1 MIKSILILIWF
12 TVTLFSHPLNITKIT
27 LDTQHNTLFMRY
39 AIFNLYKA
47 FGKNEVNNKQINQY
61 VLNHIKIN
69 NCNLTLDKIKI
80 RNEMVVDSYYKLKC
94 NGNIQDITFN
104 LFFDFD
110 RTQQGIM
117 KIINKNKEKIIV
129 FSPSK
134 EEYQISKKQNQ
145 FVLFLKEGIVHIL
158 EGIDHIFFLTM
169 LIISV
174 LLKHM
179 KLKMSLIE
187 IVKVATAFT
196 LSHSMTLSLSMLN
209 ILTPPEQLVEVAI
222 ATTILFVALNNFYR
236 WIDKEWQMAFIFG
249 FIHGFGFANALR
261 EMNVSLDNFIQ
272 VVFGFNSGVE
282 IGQLFIILCLT
293 PILFMLKSDK
303 IMKIISGF
311 TIILS
316 ILWIIDRA
324 FSLHF
329 MPF

>member
-1 MIKSILILIWF
+1 MKNFIVFFILAVNIF
-12 TVTLFSHPLNITKIT
+12 AHPLNITKME
-27 LDTQHNTLFMRY
+27 LDVNQSKFFMRF
-39 AIFNLYKA
+39 AIFNIYKA
-47 FGKNEVNNKQINQY
+47 FGKEDIDKKQINNY
-61 VLNHIKIN
+61 ILKHIQIDNCKIQ
-69 NCNLTLDKIKI
+69 LDKIKI
-80 RNEMVVDSYYKLKC
+80 RNEMVVDAYYKLKC
-94 NGNIQDITFN
+94 NNINQIKFN

-110 RTQQGIM
+110 RTQQGVLKYIGS
-117 KIINKNKEKIIV
+117 KEKVFV

-134 EEYQISKKQNQ
+134 EKYVLNKKQNQ
-145 FVLFLKEGIVHIL
+145 FLLFLREGIIHIL

-174 LLKHM
+174 LLKHL
-179 KLKMSLIE
+179 KLKQSLIE

-209 ILTPPEQLVEVAI
+209 IVTPPEKLVEVAI

-236 WIDKEWQMAFIFG
+236 WVNKEWQMAFIFG

-282 IGQLFIILCLT
+282 IGQLFIILSLT

-303 IMKIISGF
+303 IIKIISGF

-316 ILWIIDRA
+316 IMWIIDRA

>member
-1 MIKSILILIWF
+1 MRIILFFFFALN
-12 TVTLFSHPLNITKIT
+12 LFAHPLNITKMT
-27 LDTQHNTLFMRY
+27 LDTNNSTLFMRY
-39 AIFNLYKA
+39 AIFNIYKA
-47 FGKNEVNNKQINQY
+47 FGKEEFDKKKVNRY
-61 VLNHIKIN
+61 VLNHIKID
-69 NCNLTLDKIKI
+69 NCKITLDKIKI
-80 RNEMVVDSYYKLKC
+80 KNMMVVDSYYKLKC
-94 NGNIQDITFN
+94 NNITSIKFN

-110 RTQQGIM
+110 RTQQGVM
-117 KIINKNKEKIIV
+117 KIIGKKEKVIV

-134 EEYQISKKQNQ
+134 EEYQLSKKQNE
-145 FVLFLKEGIVHIL
+145 FLLFLKEGIIHIL

-169 LIISV
+169 LIVSV
-174 LLKHM
+174 LLKHL
-179 KLKMSLIE
+179 KLKQSLVE

-236 WIDKEWQMAFIFG
+236 WINKEWQMAFVFG

-282 IGQLFIILCLT
+282 IGQLFIILALT
-293 PILFMLKSDK
+293 PILFSLKSDK

-311 TIILS
+311 TIVLS
-316 ILWIIDRA
+316 LMWIIDRA